1 MSSSKI
7 YKFSLSNDNCAN
19 FFLRLTTLIIVD
31 QISRVEQDSAWNDA
45 SAQEVTNLEVSG
57 ENVLRFFIELR
68 IVLGNIRWIE
78 EVEE

>member
-1 MSSSKI
+1 MQKI
-7 YKFSLSNDNCAN
+7 SLSSNHNCTN
-19 FFLRLTTLIIVD
+19 FYLELTTLIIID

-68 IVLGNIRWIE
+68 LFLGNIRWIE